1 MTFYKFAQ
9 WQVDRGEWPS
19 TLCVKHGG
27 FVPAW
32 EEQRPLMSAYVVF
45 TVINNS
51 KIYRKSRDSANDLT
65 GNTFY
70 ISDEDKLALML
81 QAVVL

>member
-9 WQVDRGEWPS
+9 WQVDRGDWPS
-19 TLCVKHGG
+19 TLCVNLNG
-27 FVPAW
+27 FTPEW
-32 EEQRPLMSAYVVF
+32 KMWQPLNQADAVF
-45 TVINNS
+45 TVVGNS
-51 KIYRKSRDSANDLT
+51 KTYRKSRDSANDLT
-65 GNTFY
+65 GNTLY